1 MHQLTLLFALFL
13 IAGTLLRIWLSR
25 RQIQSVR
32 ANRDRVP
39 DPFEPRISPDEH
51 RKAADYT
58 VARSNV
64 SVVSDFVDPV
74 LLVLWTLGGGLNLV
88 DSLWRQAGHSPL
100 VTGIATI
107 LSVFLLM
114 GVLSLPF
121 SIYRTFVVEERF
133 GFNRITPAI
142 FLTDLMKSILVSF
155 LLGAPLIA
163 MILWIMAVAGD
174 NWWLYAWMS
183 WAAFSL
189 MITWAYPTFIAP
201 IFNKFEPLT
210 DHSLKSRIESLLSR
224 CGFRSNGIFVMDGSR
239 RSSHGNAYFTGLG
252 NQKRIVFF
260 DTLMET
266 LDPAEIEAVLAHELG
281 HFRLRHVRK
290 RLLVG
295 LALTL
300 AGFALLGWSAQQGW
314 FFSAL
319 GVDVASDHM
328 AILLFLMV
336 VPVFTFPLTPIGAYL
351 SRRHEFQ
358 ADEYAANQSDGQAL
372 VSALVKLYR
381 DNATTLTPDRVYS
394 GFYDSH
400 PPAPRRIERLQHHA
414 GAEVT

>member
-58 VARSNV
+58 VARSHV

-88 DSLWRQAGHSPL
+88 DSLWRQAGLSPL

-381 DNATTLTPDRVYS
+381 DNATTLTPDRIYS

>member
-1 MHQLTLLFALFL
+1 
-13 IAGTLLRIWLSR
+13 
-25 RQIQSVR
+25 
-32 ANRDRVP
+32 
-39 DPFEPRISPDEH
+39 
-51 RKAADYT
+51 
-58 VARSNV
+58 
-64 SVVSDFVDPV
+64 
-74 LLVLWTLGGGLNLV
+74 
-88 DSLWRQAGHSPL
+88 
-100 VTGIATI
+100 
-107 LSVFLLM
+107 M

-381 DNATTLTPDRVYS
+381 DNATTLTPDRIYS

>member
-58 VARSNV
+58 VARSHV

-88 DSLWRQAGHSPL
+88 DSLWRQAGLSPL

>member
-58 VARSNV
+58 VARSHV

-239 RSSHGNAYFTGLG
+239 RSSHGNSYFTGLG

>member
-58 VARSNV
+58 VARSHV

-381 DNATTLTPDRVYS
+381 DNATTLTPDRIYS